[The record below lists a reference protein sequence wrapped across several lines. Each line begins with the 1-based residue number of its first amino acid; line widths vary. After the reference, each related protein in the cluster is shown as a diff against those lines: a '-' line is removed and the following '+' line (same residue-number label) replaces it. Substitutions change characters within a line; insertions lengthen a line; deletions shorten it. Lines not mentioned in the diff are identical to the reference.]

1 MRCPRTTHFPNQLAN
16 KRRKHRIAGNVL
28 VAVRPLTTS
37 RTASLD
43 QPAHATAPQ
52 TGCAPARGLH
62 LIGSIQPVREDST
75 RSEGVESSRSGVT
88 PHQAQASSRSWP
100 LVTSAVI
107 AGDTLPA
114 FIGTL
119 PSSHALVREPDTR
132 GNGGGFCAMRTPLA
146 VCHRRV
152 GALDGANP
160 PVGSR

>member
-1 MRCPRTTHFPNQLAN
+1 M
-16 KRRKHRIAGNVL
+16 L
-28 VAVRPLTTS
+28 VEVRPQALS
-37 RTASLD
+37 RAVSLGLRTR
-43 QPAHATAPQ
+43 AAAPQ
-52 TGCAPARGLH
+52 TGCAPAGTFH

-119 PSSHALVREPDTR
+119 PGSHALVREYDTR
-132 GNGGGFCAMRTPLA
+132 GHGRGLA
-146 VCHRRV
+146 ALGASLRRV
-152 GALDGANP
+152 AG
-160 PVGSR
+160 VSRP